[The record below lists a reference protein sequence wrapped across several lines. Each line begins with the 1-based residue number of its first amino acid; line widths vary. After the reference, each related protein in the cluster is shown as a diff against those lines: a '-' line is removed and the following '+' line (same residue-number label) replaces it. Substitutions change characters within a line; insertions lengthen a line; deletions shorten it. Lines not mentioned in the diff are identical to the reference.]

1 MFFPF
6 TRIHTRRPI
15 YALTGIDI
23 ETYEARAGFTEPPRE
38 GLHNSQPVVLGAD
51 VKR

>member
-15 YALTGIDI
+15 YALTGVDI
-23 ETYEARAGFTEPPRE
+23 ETHEARAGLTETPSPDIAPEMKKAAENR
-38 GLHNSQPVVLGAD
+38 L
-51 VKR
+51 